1 MWRPGFEFLSAKPA
15 RLDGYHRRLAVF
27 SNHYR
32 GTDEKPGL
40 VVGLDI
46 GGSCFGVIYEIAA
59 PRWNDTITY
68 VRGRELLGDVY
79 AEQRLRFSVLENSK
93 AVEAITY
100 VVRHES
106 KQYVPPLTVE
116 ELLPYINQGHGTM
129 GSCRDY
135 VANTIT
141 HLRQL
146 GIHDADLERF
156 APHVMV

>member
-1 MWRPGFEFLSAKPA
+1 MWRPGFEFVSARPA

-40 VVGLDI
+40 VLGLDV
-46 GGSCFGVIYEIAA
+46 GGSCLGVIYEIAE
-59 PRWNDTITY
+59 PQWIDTITY
-68 VRGRELLGDVY
+68 VRTRELLGDVY
-79 AEQRLRFSVLENSK
+79 DEQRLRFSFIENSNV
-93 AVEAITY
+93 VEAFTY

-106 KQYVPPLTVE
+106 KQFVPPMTVE
-116 ELLPYINQGHGTM
+116 ELMPYINQGHGTM

-135 VANTIT
+135 VANTIR
-141 HLRQL
+141 HLREL

-156 APHVMV
+156 APYVMV

>member
-1 MWRPGFEFLSAKPA
+1 MWRPGFEFVSAKPA

-32 GTDEKPGL
+32 GTDERPGL
-40 VVGLDI
+40 VVGLDV
-46 GGSCFGVIYEIAA
+46 GGSCFGVIYELAA
-59 PRWNDTITY
+59 PQWDDTIAY
-68 VRGRELLGDVY
+68 VRKRELLGDVY
-79 AEQRLRFSVLENSK
+79 AEQKLRFLVLENNK
-93 AVEAITY
+93 TVEAITY